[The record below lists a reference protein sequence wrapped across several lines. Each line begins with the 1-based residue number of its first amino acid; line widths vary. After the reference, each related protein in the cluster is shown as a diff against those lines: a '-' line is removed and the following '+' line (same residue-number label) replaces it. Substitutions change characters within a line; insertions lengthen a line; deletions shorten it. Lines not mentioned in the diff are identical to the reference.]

1 MLAHG
6 SKEVDGR
13 QFCYFQFKPG
23 GKKHLYKPGNSRDK
37 KEARTAAQKDGLDI
51 MRGDRQNG

>member
-13 QFCYFQFKPG
+13 QFCFFQFRPG
-23 GKKHLYKPGNSRDK
+23 GKKRLYKPGSKKDK
-37 KEARTAAQKDGLDI
+37 REAKVKAQKDGLAI
-51 MRGDRQNG
+51 MRGDNPSE